1 MADVSGKGKG
11 EEGFG
16 DDEDFG
22 ALTGGS
28 SSGGKDEGL
37 HSLPPLS
44 EFDSASDS
52 GGQTDSDLPPL
63 DTPGAEDDEGFSG
76 LPPIVDIR
84 VDTPAVRPSDLDTPT
99 PGKRTPAT
107 RTPSKRT
114 PANPSGARTV
124 ATPSPAGFKTPS
136 DSDLAS
142 PSDGGFGFQDFAA
155 DSDFSPE
162 TPEIGPGPDSD
173 IETPMFDSAFGG
185 DSDGFTSGARSS
197 SPTQAM
203 QTPMIGKPK
212 SSGGFDNDFGG
223 ATPDMGTPVPD
234 FSPDT
239 GAGIS
244 RDTGGMTPAPVG
256 GIPRRGSRLASILV
270 GVAALFIGVIGG
282 LFLYPAANGK
292 LPLLPDPYTSQ
303 LAQKDG
309 KIDELTK
316 RIAKMVEIKPG
327 GETISQKELDDL
339 IAKFNETRAKLTSAT
354 DELARKQEELNILNN
369 QIELV
374 KADIAEKNDQFV
386 EAREDLDDLVNET
399 AITQARY
406 EGLLAE
412 NERLTG
418 AVGELEVADAR
429 RAATKDTLQ
438 HNAELLIVQ
447 IQGGSPLTPA
457 RYGYQQRL
465 DRAVELRDKIAKA
478 KWVDPQLLD
487 EYTSLYVA
495 ELAIASSRE
504 YFYARVP
511 VNDDLGNPYYIW
523 AECLMNGNWSVYF
536 RTIADDKDEAV
547 VGSYENTAGS
557 GPPTYEFRQDLP
569 EDMRAD
575 IVLAISAARPEGWE
589 AKINDLQVKQAIY
602 QNETDLQRNFSSL
615 Q

>member
-1 MADVSGKGKG
+1 MADGKGKDD
-11 EEGFG
+11 EGFG

-44 EFDSASDS
+44 EFDSASDG

-76 LPPIVDIR
+76 LPPIVDIK

-114 PANPSGARTV
+114 PANPSSAKTV

-185 DSDGFTSGARSS
+185 DSDEFTSGARSS
-197 SPTQAM
+197 APTQAM

-212 SSGGFDNDFGG
+212 SSGGFGDDFG
-223 ATPDMGTPVPD
+223 AVTPDVGTPVPD

-256 GIPRRGSRLASILV
+256 GVPRGGGGLRGILLA
-270 GVAALFIGVIGG
+270 VAALIIGVIGG
-282 LFLYPAANGK
+282 VFAGPFAIDK
-292 LPLLPDPYTSQ
+292 VPLVPNPFKDDL
-303 LAQKDG
+303 DG
-309 KIDELTK
+309 KDQEIARLKQRVDSMTKAAPSGEKISQEDLDALTAKFIETRTELT
-316 RIAKMVEIKPG
+316 R
-327 GETISQKELDDL
+327 
-339 IAKFNETRAKLTSAT
+339 AT
-354 DELARKQEELNILNN
+354 DELTQKTEELNTLNN
-369 QIELV
+369 QVALV
-374 KADIAEKNDQFV
+374 TADIAEKNDEFV
-386 EAREDLDDLVNET
+386 EAQEDLEELVNET

-412 NERLTG
+412 NERLTE

-447 IQGGSPLTPA
+447 IQGGSPLTPF
-457 RYGYQQRL
+457 RYDHQQRL
-465 DRAVELRDKIAKA
+465 NRAMELRDKIQKA

-495 ELAIASSRE
+495 ELGIASSRE

-511 VNDDLGNPYYIW
+511 VKDDLGNTYYIW

-536 RTIADDKDEAV
+536 RTIDEKV
-547 VGSYENTAGS
+547 IGSYENTAGS
-557 GPPTYEFRQDLP
+557 GPPKYEFRQDLP
-569 EDMRAD
+569 EDMRVD
-575 IVLAISAARPEGWE
+575 ITQAITAARPEGWE
-589 AKINDLQVKQAIY
+589 AKIADLQAKQAIY
-602 QNETDLQRNFSSL
+602 QDETNLQRNFSSL

>member
-1 MADVSGKGKG
+1 MADKGKKD

-16 DDEDFG
+16 DEEDFG
-22 ALTGGS
+22 ALTSGSS
-28 SSGGKDEGL
+28 SSGGKGEGL

-52 GGQTDSDLPPL
+52 GTSDSDLPPL
-63 DTPGAEDDEGFSG
+63 DSPGAEDDESFSG

-99 PGKRTPAT
+99 PGKRTPST

-114 PANPSGARTV
+114 PTGPSGAKTV
-124 ATPSPAGFKTPS
+124 PTPSPAGFKTPS

-185 DSDGFTSGARSS
+185 DSDEFTSAKSNA
-197 SPTQAM
+197 PTQAM
-203 QTPMIGKPK
+203 QTPMFGAAKG
-212 SSGGFDNDFGG
+212 SGGGFGDDAFA
-223 ATPDMGTPVPD
+223 ATPDAGTPVPD

-244 RDTGGMTPAPVG
+244 RDTGGLTPAPVG
-256 GIPRRGSRLASILV
+256 VVRRRGSRLQTALISL
-270 GVAALFIGVIGG
+270 AALILGLIGG
-282 LFLYPAANGK
+282 MFYGPFASHSA
-292 LPLLPDPYTSQ
+292 LPLVPNPFKADLDEKDRIISQ
-303 LAQKDG
+303 QKQQ
-309 KIDELTK
+309 
-316 RIAKMVEIKPG
+316 IAKLS
-327 GETISQKELDDL
+327 TIQGTTGKQVTQEELDRL
-339 IAKFNETRAKLTSAT
+339 IAKFNETNAKLSGVN
-354 DELARKQEELNILNN
+354 DELAKRNEELSTLNN
-369 QIELV
+369 QIALV
-374 KADIAEKNDQFV
+374 KADIDEKNDAFI
-386 EAREDLDDLVNET
+386 EAQEALAVLKNDT
-399 AITQARY
+399 AITRARHD
-406 EGLLAE
+406 GLLAE

-418 AVGELEVADAR
+418 AVGELEVANAR

-438 HNAELLIVQ
+438 HNAELLVVQ

-457 RYGYQQRL
+457 RYDYQQRL
-465 DRAVELRDKIAKA
+465 ARASSLREKIAKA

-487 EYTSLYVA
+487 EYTSLYLA
-495 ELAIASSRE
+495 ELAIAASRE
-504 YFYARVP
+504 YFYARIP
-511 VNDDLGNPYYIW
+511 LKDDLGNPFYMW

-536 RTIADDKDEAV
+536 RTIDGKT

-557 GPPTYEFRQDLP
+557 GPPKYEFRQDLP
-569 EDMRAD
+569 PGMRDD
-575 IVLAISAARPEGWE
+575 IVQGIEAARPVGWE
-589 AKINDLQVKQAIY
+589 DKFKDLEAKQAIY
-602 QNETDLQRNFSSL
+602 QTQTKLQRNFSSL

>member
-185 DSDGFTSGARSS
+185 DSDEFTSGARSS
-197 SPTQAM
+197 SPTQAI

-212 SSGGFDNDFGG
+212 SSGGFDDDFGG
-223 ATPDMGTPVPD
+223 ATPDVGTPVPD

-256 GIPRRGSRLASILV
+256 GIPRRSSRLASILV

-309 KIDELTK
+309 KIDELTT

-327 GETISQKELDDL
+327 GETISQEELDDL
-339 IAKFNETRAKLTSAT
+339 IAKFNETRAKLTGAT
-354 DELARKQEELNILNN
+354 DELAQKQEELNTLNN
-369 QIELV
+369 QVELV

-386 EAREDLDDLVNET
+386 EAREELDDLVNET

-589 AKINDLQVKQAIY
+589 AKIKDLQVKQAIY
-602 QNETDLQRNFSSL
+602 QNETNLQRNFSSL

>member
-22 ALTGGS
+22 ALTGDS

-44 EFDSASDS
+44 EFDSASDG

-107 RTPSKRT
+107 RIPSKRT
-114 PANPSGARTV
+114 PANPSGARTM

-185 DSDGFTSGARSS
+185 DSDEFTSGARSS

-212 SSGGFDNDFGG
+212 SSGGFDDDFGG
-223 ATPDMGTPVPD
+223 ATPDVGTPVPD

-256 GIPRRGSRLASILV
+256 GIPRGGGGLRGILLA
-270 GVAALFIGVIGG
+270 VAALILGLIGG
-282 LFLYPAANGK
+282 MFAGPFAIGKVPLVPNPFADDLAKKDDDITRLERTLRDAQRAVPAGE
-292 LPLLPDPYTSQ
+292 
-303 LAQKDG
+303 
-309 KIDELTK
+309 KISPEDLE
-316 RIAKMVEIKPG
+316 A
-327 GETISQKELDDL
+327 L
-339 IAKFNETRAKLTSAT
+339 IAKFNETRAKLTGAT
-354 DELARKQEELNILNN
+354 DELAQKQEELNTLNN
-369 QIELV
+369 QVELV
-374 KADIAEKNDQFV
+374 NADIAEKNDQFV
-386 EAREDLDDLVNET
+386 EAQEELDDLVNET

-412 NERLTG
+412 NERLTD

-569 EDMRAD
+569 EGMRAD
-575 IVLAISAARPEGWE
+575 IVRAINAARPEGWE
-589 AKINDLQVKQAIY
+589 AKIKDLRVKQAIY
-602 QNETDLQRNFSSL
+602 QKETDLQRNFSSL